1 MPNIRT
7 EAIPSRLA
15 EARRSAGLTQEQ
27 VAERSGLSRTSI
39 TRYETGTVSPSPVSL
54 HMLASLYGRSVDW
67 LLGEE
72 DDEPGQSSI
81 EADRELIMN
90 EASLAL
96 RTTSKDLSDE
106 AIKSIADFIRFVHAR
121 EERERR
127 ERQTGG

>member
-1 MPNIRT
+1 MSL
-7 EAIPSRLA
+7 ASRLRQA
-15 EARRSAGLTQEQ
+15 RQEADLTQQ
-27 VAERSGLSRTSI
+27 RAADLAEVEPNTVW
-39 TRYETGTVSPSPVSL
+39 RYEAGQREPSALTLRSL
-54 HMLASLYGRSVDW
+54 ARVYNKPVDW
-67 LLGEE
+67 FWE
-72 DDEPGQSSI
+72 DEPELPPLTPDDI